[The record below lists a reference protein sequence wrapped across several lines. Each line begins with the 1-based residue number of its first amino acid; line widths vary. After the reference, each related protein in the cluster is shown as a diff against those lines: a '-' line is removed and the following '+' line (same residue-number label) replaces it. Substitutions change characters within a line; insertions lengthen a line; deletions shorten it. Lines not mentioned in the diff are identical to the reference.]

1 MKKRLTL
8 KAAMTPFPYSVKMES
23 SLVEAHQMMV
33 KHHIHHL
40 PVMSN
45 AKIYGIITQR
55 DIDAIQNL
63 VLDIGS
69 NEALEVRHAY
79 IAKPYI
85 VDINEPLENVLLTMA
100 DKHIGA
106 AVITKH
112 QKLAGV
118 FTFID
123 AFRYF
128 GEYIKAQ
135 FPEHNDNDA
144 A

>member
-1 MKKRLTL
+1 MKKIPTLT
-8 KAAMTPFPYSVKMES
+8 AAMTPFPYSVTLET
-23 SLVEAHQMMV
+23 SLVEARQMMV
-33 KHHIHHL
+33 EHHIHHL
-40 PVMSN
+40 PVMSGE
-45 AKIYGIITQR
+45 KIFGVITQR

-63 VLDIGS
+63 MLDRGS
-69 NEALEVRHAY
+69 NEILEVRHAY

-100 DKHIGA
+100 DKQIGA

-123 AFRYF
+123 ACRFF
-128 GEYIKAQ
+128 GEYLKTK
-135 FPEHNDNDA
+135 FP
-144 A
+144 

>member
-1 MKKRLTL
+1 MIKIPTL
-8 KAAMTPFPYSVKMES
+8 AGAMTPFPYSVTLES
-23 SLVEAHQMMV
+23 SLVEANNMMV
-33 KHHIHHL
+33 KHQIHHL
-40 PVMSN
+40 PVMSGG
-45 AKIYGIITQR
+45 KIYGVITQR

-63 VLDIGS
+63 VLDISS
-69 NEALEVRHAY
+69 NEVLEVRHAY
-79 IAKPYI
+79 IAKPFI

-112 QKLAGV
+112 RKLAGV

-123 AFRYF
+123 ACRYF
-128 GEYIKAQ
+128 GEYIKEK
-135 FPEHNDNDA
+135 FPKNNDNDA